1 MKRVLSGILAALLV
15 GALCGLGQEQG
26 APPSAEAPAEVA
38 ALEGAFAH
46 VVGFF
51 RDFILEVKGSLTMLD
66 ERVKSL
72 ERTSLILRLGLEELA
87 AQTKAGL
94 GELQGQL
101 TKLEGAVV
109 PAIMALEGRVTA
121 LEKYDY
127 PSLERRIAAL
137 DKAVEALAVRI
148 DNNRAKIEGLEA
160 ALAGIRTAVDDLP
173 AMLDEVRGELTVLR
187 EDLDAAQAK
196 CVADHQGMWT
206 AIFLVPLAVGG
217 ILFLLLSSR

>member
-1 MKRVLSGILAALLV
+1 MRRVLSGILVVLVV
-15 GALCGLGQEQG
+15 GAFLGLAQESR
-26 APPSAEAPAEVA
+26 PVPPAEVT
-38 ALEGAFAH
+38 ALEGAFAQ

-51 RDFILEVKGSLTMLD
+51 REFILEVKGSFTMLE

-72 ERTSLILRLGLEELA
+72 ERTSLILKLGLEEAA

-94 GELQGQL
+94 DELRGRFA
-101 TKLEGAVV
+101 KLEGAVV

-121 LEKYDY
+121 LEGYDY

-137 DKAVEALAVRI
+137 AVAMEALAVRV

-173 AMLDEVRGELTVLR
+173 AVLDEVRAEVTVLR
-187 EDLDAAQAK
+187 EDLDAAKAQCA
-196 CVADHQGMWT
+196 AEHQRMWA

-217 ILFLLLSSR
+217 LLFLLLSSR

>member
-1 MKRVLSGILAALLV
+1 MKRFVSGILVAVAVAAPL
-15 GALCGLGQEQG
+15 GLAQE
-26 APPSAEAPAEVA
+26 APPPPAEVA

-46 VVGFF
+46 VVGVF
-51 RDFILEVKGSLTMLD
+51 RDFILEVKGSFTMLD

-72 ERTSLILRLGLEELA
+72 ERTSIVLKLGLEELA
-87 AQTKAGL
+87 AQTRLGL
-94 GELQGQL
+94 EDLRGRL

-121 LEKYDY
+121 LERYDY

-137 DKAVEALAVRI
+137 AVALEALAVRV
-148 DNNRAKIEGLEA
+148 DNNRSKIEGLEV

-187 EDLDAAQAK
+187 EDLDAAKAR
-196 CVADHQGMWT
+196 CAADHQAMWT

-217 ILFLLLSSR
+217 LLFLLLSSR